1 MIFLLASLAAFRLTV
16 LIVDEE
22 GPFNCFGGLR
32 TLIRKTPLSGL
43 ADCGYCM
50 SVWVCA
56 PFILLDVRPKDVYP
70 NLEPPTVTDR
80 LLTWLALSGSVY
92 LMYNL
97 KQWSDSVQ
105 VLNQSQS
112 SMYLAPQEEPDEA

>member
-16 LIVDEE
+16 LLVEDD

-32 TLIRKTPLSGL
+32 MLIRKTPLSGL

-56 PFILLDVRPKDVYP
+56 PFIVMFETL
-70 NLEPPTVTDR
+70 TVTEG